1 MNDAVAEWLNKYK
14 HHKKFSDS
22 KLAEMIGTYRGTINR
37 IARGTQV
44 PSFETLQNLHLNT
57 DLDIIW
63 LLTGNPMGEWDLL
76 RHGG

>member
-1 MNDAVAEWLNKYK
+1 
-14 HHKKFSDS
+14 
-22 KLAEMIGTYRGTINR
+22 MIGTYRGTINR

-76 RHGG
+76 RHGGQAKSGKRKYRTQKKLKPVEKAE